1 MCVWLGRRE
10 GKKRGGMGR
19 DRDGGEGKEEEGVG
33 ERKEGRKE
41 IQRKKGGKGEGDRNQ
56 RVLGTSVNH
65 RGQKC
70 NSDCCLMNAIRV

>member
-33 ERKEGRKE
+33 ERKEGRKG
-41 IQRKKGGKGEGDRNQ
+41 KKGGRRG
-56 RVLGTSVNH
+56 
-65 RGQKC
+65 RGQESKSARYIC
-70 NSDCCLMNAIRV
+70 QPQGSKVQ